1 MYIQTKQSFNSSF
14 KNYRKK
20 NNIFCNN
27 CGEYNHIFKYCRHPI
42 ISMGI
47 ILYRKYK
54 KNEDTN
60 KNIQYLMICRR
71 HTIGFVQIVR
81 GKFEFENIEYIQK
94 IVNVLTDKEIEML
107 KDDNFENLWEELWFD
122 EKYNKTNEK
131 TINNMKSSLKKF
143 QILKNGFVY
152 NGNCYDLYTFL
163 NNRPNIHYN
172 EPEWG
177 FPKGRRNHYESDLS
191 TALRE
196 CYEETGV
203 NDTKINYNPM
213 KLDKFIE
220 EYKSYDNITYRN
232 VYFLCEYI
240 GNDLNDVDENKR
252 EQYAEV
258 SKIQFLDFE
267 ECLSKIREYDVEK
280 RKLIININNKL
291 IN

>member
-1 MYIQTKQSFNSSF
+1 
-14 KNYRKK
+14 
-20 NNIFCNN
+20 
-27 CGEYNHIFKYCRHPI
+27 
-42 ISMGI
+42 
-47 ILYRKYK
+47 
-54 KNEDTN
+54 
-60 KNIQYLMICRR
+60 MICRR

-94 IVNVLTDKEIEML
+94 IVNVLTDREIEML
-107 KDDNFENLWEELWFD
+107 KDENFENLWEELWFD

-131 TINNMKSSLKKF
+131 TINNMKASLKKF
-143 QILKNGFVY
+143 LILKNGFVY

-203 NDTKINYNPM
+203 NDSKINYNPM
-213 KLDKFIE
+213 KLDKFVE
-220 EYKSYDNITYRN
+220 EYISYDNITYRN
-232 VYFLCEYI
+232 IYFLCEYN
-240 GNDLNDVDENKR
+240 GNDINDVDENKR

-258 SKIQFLDFE
+258 SKIQFLDLD
-267 ECLSKIREYDVEK
+267 ECLSKIRDYDIEK
-280 RKLIININNKL
+280 RKLIVNINNKL
-291 IN
+291 INKNDDNIL